1 MNADDIEGELVLA
14 YPGMADY
21 VYQSL
26 AAQAQ
31 GDLDKG
37 LKLAQVTHAELVKAP
52 KARKARKED
61 AEMAIWLS

>member
-26 AAQAQ
+26 AAQSQ
-31 GDLDKG
+31 GNLEKG
-37 LKLAQVTHAELVKAP
+37 LKLAQATHAELVKAP
-52 KARKARKED
+52 KARKSRQED
-61 AEMAIWLS
+61 AEMAVWLS